1 MITSA
6 FLERAQ
12 STRNN
17 PKKMCPLSN
26 KILLS
31 PLLLGEVS
39 ASTLQGLKG
48 IRMLPSRG
56 LVQPMDILHRDPTHC
71 ARASDTSKFG
81 SSKFCFLWNE
91 LPVDGDQRSAPGAL
105 HWVSRGQGVKQ
116 PAFEVSSSQRS
127 ELTTVEDICRLVMKS
142 AWWHFDKAPISSL
155 AKFWQDVHF
164 QAFTLLFCCTYIF
177 WTMAI
182 EQKASRK
189 KSQTQGK

>member
-1 MITSA
+1 MSTRAPAVLMITSE

-56 LVQPMDILHRDPTHC
+56 LVQPMDILHRGPTHC

-81 SSKFCFLWNE
+81 SSKFCFRWNE

-105 HWVSRGQGVKQ
+105 HCIGSAEGRASKSNLHSRYLILRGL
-116 PAFEVSSSQRS
+116 SS
-127 ELTTVEDICRLVMKS
+127 
-142 AWWHFDKAPISSL
+142 HP
-155 AKFWQDVHF
+155 
-164 QAFTLLFCCTYIF
+164 
-177 WTMAI
+177 
-182 EQKASRK
+182 RK
-189 KSQTQGK
+189 IYAGW